1 MNLQTRLTPFQPFLG
16 IVGNKNWFPSSFEQI
31 LKLRILGS
39 ILADFPSENPPKKPY
54 GTLGQSDFWYLV
66 SLYTET
72 ARFKWLGHKKWTLL
86 FVGHPDGQYVKK
98 GKTDSMNVLSDEKNH
113 FIS

>member
-39 ILADFPSENPPKKPY
+39 ILADFPLENPPKKPY
-54 GTLGQSDFWYLV
+54 GTLGQSDFW
-66 SLYTET
+66 
-72 ARFKWLGHKKWTLL
+72 
-86 FVGHPDGQYVKK
+86 
-98 GKTDSMNVLSDEKNH
+98 
-113 FIS
+113 